1 MTSKLT
7 LCSLTTH
14 HELSHKRES
23 RLQSLINDSLL
34 IVIIISRCLEAENA
48 MLLRRTCLMVDW
60 ENAAKAVEKVLMMKM
75 MMTVDGGDGERDDDG
90 EC

>member
-1 MTSKLT
+1 MIKIDSLQFDHSPKTFTQSDSK
-7 LCSLTTH
+7 
-14 HELSHKRES
+14 
-23 RLQSLINDSLL
+23 LQSLINDSLL

-90 EC
+90 EW

>member
-1 MTSKLT
+1 M
-7 LCSLTTH
+7 
-14 HELSHKRES
+14 
-23 RLQSLINDSLL
+23 QSLINDSLL

-90 EC
+90 EW

>member
-1 MTSKLT
+1 
-7 LCSLTTH
+7 
-14 HELSHKRES
+14 
-23 RLQSLINDSLL
+23 
-34 IVIIISRCLEAENA
+34 

-90 EC
+90 EW

>member
-1 MTSKLT
+1 MIIET
-7 LCSLTTH
+7 
-14 HELSHKRES
+14 
-23 RLQSLINDSLL
+23 LL
-34 IVIIISRCLEAENA
+34 IVKIISRCLEAENA

-90 EC
+90 EW

>member
-1 MTSKLT
+1 M
-7 LCSLTTH
+7 
-14 HELSHKRES
+14 
-23 RLQSLINDSLL
+23 
-34 IVIIISRCLEAENA
+34 IIISRCLEAENA

-90 EC
+90 EW